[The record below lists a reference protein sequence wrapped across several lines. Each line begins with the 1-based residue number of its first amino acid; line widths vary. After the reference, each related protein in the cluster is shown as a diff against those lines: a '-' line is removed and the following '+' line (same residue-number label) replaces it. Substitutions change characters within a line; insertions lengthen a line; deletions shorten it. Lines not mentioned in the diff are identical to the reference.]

1 MFLKKQN
8 CKNKNTV
15 INLAVFFLYLNMS
28 KMIMLSPTVNPY
40 ALQTV
45 MGYRGYTQSKLC
57 KNIKG
62 LYQPNLSKFL
72 SGSLGSVSISQL
84 NEIMDFLEWPFD
96 FLYKDIKP
104 INYSHR
110 F

>member
-1 MFLKKQN
+1 
-8 CKNKNTV
+8 
-15 INLAVFFLYLNMS
+15 
-28 KMIMLSPTVNPY
+28 MLHPTINPY

-45 MGYRGYTQSKLC
+45 MGYRGYNQTKLC

-72 SGSLGSVSISQL
+72 KGCLGAVSISQL
-84 NEIMDFLEWPFD
+84 KEIMEFLDWPFD

-104 INYSHR
+104 IKTSLQNHR
-110 F
+110 VLKTEF